1 MDNIEQ
7 YKKRFF
13 NLMESTMGDV
23 KPLINEDEDT
33 KSFEIITKEWDKL
46 PENFSGYLVFYNWV
60 DLRTSLIPNGDAL
73 KTYFTANKDN
83 LTANG
88 YVSFTN
94 NGVNYLL
101 AVDIDSGQVGA
112 GECTIEKGTS
122 EEFNKFY
129 EKASTYNKLPLGS
142 TEYVIIKKTNDVNY
156 SLLGALINGT
166 PCWTHLSKSLTGK
179 YGHLSNCWK

>member
-1 MDNIEQ
+1 MG
-7 YKKRFF
+7 KKIVR
-13 NLMESTMGDV
+13 LTESDLARIV
-23 KPLINEDEDT
+23 KRVLSESNEDN
-33 KSFEIITKEWDKL
+33 KSFEVITNEWNKL

-60 DLRTSLIPNGDAL
+60 DLRTSLIPNGDEL

-112 GECTIEKGTS
+112 GECTVKKGKA
-122 EEFNKFY
+122 EEYNGFNR
-129 EKASTYNKLPLGS
+129 LPKGS
-142 TEYVIIKKTNDVNY
+142 TEYVIINKIKDSEY